1 MTIIRYLEILLYSKL
16 KYHIILI
23 IVLIYE
29 SLVYNIL
36 LTDRLKMHFYYISG
50 TSIISSRIL
59 SSLKIFVLSVNRE
72 GDKLVPSVQK
82 KISELEVS
90 LLHLQQNIDIP
101 DIQLTI
107 HPAISG
113 VVQKAAEENRKPKVE
128 DFGNQ
133 VSDSTF
139 LNQLQKDV
147 SRWIKEIK
155 KVLNFFTLISA
166 SMLLTF
172 LYTKVYFFNLQQ
184 IRKFYVP

>member
-1 MTIIRYLEILLYSKL
+1 MACQRLDKSSSTIPLYHFVSSVMLMFILPC
-16 KYHIILI
+16 
-23 IVLIYE
+23 
-29 SLVYNIL
+29 
-36 LTDRLKMHFYYISG
+36 
-50 TSIISSRIL
+50 
-59 SSLKIFVLSVNRE
+59 NRE

-113 VVQKAAEENRKPKVE
+113 VVQKAAEENRKPRVE

-155 KVLNFFTLISA
+155 KVLKFCTLNVTCVCIQKL
-166 SMLLTF
+166 MPIHELCPLHVHITC
-172 LYTKVYFFNLQQ
+172 
-184 IRKFYVP
+184 

>member
-1 MTIIRYLEILLYSKL
+1 MYINDSR
-16 KYHIILI
+16 I
-23 IVLIYE
+23 IV
-29 SLVYNIL
+29 VY
-36 LTDRLKMHFYYISG
+36 
-50 TSIISSRIL
+50 
-59 SSLKIFVLSVNRE
+59 VCRE

-107 HPAISG
+107 HPQITA

-139 LNQLQKDV
+139 LNHLQKDV

-155 KVLNFFTLISA
+155 KVMWAAFAYHCTCVLSF
-166 SMLLTF
+166 
-172 LYTKVYFFNLQQ
+172 
-184 IRKFYVP
+184 R

>member
-1 MTIIRYLEILLYSKL
+1 MWCKI
-16 KYHIILI
+16 I
-23 IVLIYE
+23 IVC
-29 SLVYNIL
+29 
-36 LTDRLKMHFYYISG
+36 FY
-50 TSIISSRIL
+50 
-59 SSLKIFVLSVNRE
+59 RE

-107 HPAISG
+107 HPAISD
-113 VVQKAAEENRKPKVE
+113 VVQKAAEQNRKPRVE

-133 VSDSTF
+133 VSDSNF

-155 KVLNFFTLISA
+155 KVNI
-166 SMLLTF
+166 
-172 LYTKVYFFNLQQ
+172 
-184 IRKFYVP
+184 